1 MSRLFF
7 ILFLFLSFPFI
18 RLQSVPLGSL
28 RVYLVNN
35 GLSNSTIWC
44 GMQDRQGFMWFGTGN
59 GLDRFD
65 GYGFQTF
72 KDSVMY
78 GKENMD
84 VRAICEES
92 PTLWWIGHERGV
104 SLFDMS
110 KECFLPFFPDKIK
123 SRIQKI
129 SKDRTRGIVW
139 IATRGQGLFRYDCK
153 TGKLLHIKNVS
164 SIMWDLALD
173 EKGNLYAA
181 THQEGLACFDKT
193 GKLFSIYSSTG
204 KGEKYISDNGVKS
217 VLYKDGVLWAGTWK
231 GGLNRID
238 LRKGAAESFLS
249 DRPIS
254 YVPHLRV
261 ISLSADGE
269 FLLGTDEGVYVFNP
283 VTRTMHLW
291 DERQIQKLSDRAVHS
306 ITVDR
311 SGGVWVGTIIG
322 GLNYQ
327 PPLRKKVESYTP
339 FINKIG
345 FSGKIVTAFQED
357 RTGNLWIATED
368 GGLNYFDPELKR
380 TKVFLPGMGKNSLS
394 YHNLRSL
401 LLDGDDLWI
410 GTFSKGL
417 DRLNLKSGIFKNYH
431 NVVGDT
437 TSLSDNSVYALF
449 KHSKGDVYIGTV
461 WGLNRYV
468 PSKDCFV
475 RIPEID
481 PVAQIQA
488 IMEDKKG
495 NIWLAT
501 YYRGIYCYLSAQK
514 RWVHYSTKTSG
525 LSFDMT
531 ITLCQD
537 REGRIWVGTSGAGLF
552 FYDAKNNAFQPY
564 TKCEELRSTTIYSI
578 VEDGAGN
585 LWMGSDKGI
594 FCLDP
599 QQPQKLQV
607 YTKEDG
613 FQGDQYYFN
622 SVWRTRSGKF
632 YFGGISG
639 FSAFYPSEIRIN
651 PHRPKVQI
659 TSFQLNNRP
668 VAVSGEDAFSKN
680 ITFMD
685 TLELSYQQNV
695 IEIFFSALNYESS
708 EKNRY
713 AYCLEGVDKDWIY
726 TRNHSASYV
735 NLQPGKYRFKV
746 RAANNDGLWGD
757 QEKDLVIIV
766 HPPFWKSLPA
776 YLLYILFF
784 CLAVFFLL
792 RRWYVLI
799 QRKNV
804 RRMRRLHQEK
814 EREMYEQKLT
824 FFTQV
829 AHDIRTPLSLIKGPL
844 EQILQSDR
852 NKEFVDRMLKTMD
865 KNVNHLMSL
874 VDQLLLFRKVETQG
888 VNLEFETYDV
898 KQIVADCEN
907 RFRVNADLKEITLHL
922 DMPETPVYGK
932 LDRFA
937 FDKVVSNL
945 LFNAFKFTKD
955 RIDVLLLQKGDFWE
969 LQISDNGDGVP
980 PPMRKKIFMPFYTKD
995 GKNGTGIGLSLV
1007 KQLVEK
1013 HGGTIRVEESAQGG
1027 ACFIV
1032 RLPCSEEHPEEVVNI
1047 RKSAVPA
1054 GKEVH
1059 EPVIA
1064 DPARSAKYNV
1074 LVVEDNAD
1082 LRGFI
1087 VMLLESE
1094 YTVFQAEDGEEAV
1107 KVLDAEVI
1115 HLIVS
1120 DVMMPRMDGL
1130 ELCTYVKQSKTLC
1143 YIPFIMLTAKKTEEA
1158 YVEGLEQGADAYI
1171 PKPFSEKVLL
1181 TRIRNLLHSRVMLC
1195 QNYWSSPF
1203 SKADGLGVNKQD
1215 QLFIEELNKRI
1226 DANLADGAVDFS
1238 IDSLAQELGMSR
1250 SVLYRRIKGAFNLAP
1265 NEYLKSYKLKYAAD
1279 LLLQGMRINEVADQ
1293 LGFSSSSYFAKCFK
1307 EQFEMTP
1314 KEFLQEQ
1321 QGNS

>member
-1 MSRLFF
+1 MVRSFF
-7 ILFLFLSFPFI
+7 ILFLFFSFHF
-18 RLQSVPLGSL
+18 LQLHSMPLGSM

-35 GLSNSTIWC
+35 GLSNSTVWC
-44 GMQDRQGFMWFGTGN
+44 GIQDQQGFMWFGTGN

-65 GYGFQTF
+65 GYEFKTF
-72 KDSVMY
+72 KDSATY

-84 VRAICEES
+84 VRAICKES

-110 KECFLPFFPDKIK
+110 RECFLPFFPEKIK
-123 SRIQKI
+123 ARIQKI
-129 SKDRTRGIVW
+129 SKDPVHGTVW
-139 IATRGQGLFRYDCK
+139 IATRGQGLFRYDGK
-153 TGKLLHIKNVS
+153 TGKLLNIKNVS
-164 SIMWDLALD
+164 SIIWDLALD

-181 THQEGLACFDKT
+181 THQEGLACFNKD
-193 GKLFSIYSSTG
+193 GKLVSVYSSTG

-217 VLYKDGVLWAGTWK
+217 VLYKNGVLWAGTWK

-238 LRKGAAESFLS
+238 LRRGSAESFLS
-249 DRPIS
+249 DRPLS

-261 ISLSADGE
+261 ISLSSDNE
-269 FLLGTDEGVYVFNP
+269 FLLGTDEGVYVFNS
-283 VTRTMHLW
+283 VTRKMHLW
-291 DERQIQKLSDRAVHS
+291 DEKQPQKLSDRAVHS

-327 PPLRKKVESYTP
+327 PPVRKKIESYTP
-339 FINKIG
+339 FTNTIG

-357 RTGNLWIATED
+357 RAGNLWVATED
-368 GGLNYFDPELKR
+368 GGLNYFDPELKHA
-380 TKVFLPGMGKNSLS
+380 KVFLPETGKNSLS

-417 DRLNLKSGIFKNYH
+417 DRLNLKTGKFKNYH
-431 NVVGDT
+431 NVAGDT
-437 TSLSDNSVYALF
+437 FSLSDNSVYALF
-449 KHSKGDVYIGTV
+449 KHSKGDIYIGTV

-468 PSKDCFV
+468 PAKDCFV

-481 PVAQIQA
+481 PAAQIQA
-488 IMEDKKG
+488 ILEDKRG

-514 RWVHYSTKTSG
+514 RWVHYSTKTGG

-537 REGRIWVGTSGAGLF
+537 GEGRIWVGTSGAGLYL
-552 FYDAKNNAFQPY
+552 YDAKDNVFQPY
-564 TKCEELRSTTIYSI
+564 TKCGELKSTTIYSI

-599 QQPQKLQV
+599 QQPRKLKI

-622 SVWRTRSGKF
+622 SVWKTRDGKF

-651 PHRPKVQI
+651 PHRPNVQI
-659 TSFQLNNRP
+659 TSFQLNNCP
-668 VAVSGEDAFSKN
+668 VVVSEQGAFSKN
-680 ITFMD
+680 ITFAD
-685 TLELSYQQNV
+685 TLELSYQQNM
-695 IEIFFSALNYESS
+695 IELFFSALNYESS

-713 AYCLEGVDKDWIY
+713 AYCLEGVDKNWIY

-735 NLQPGKYRFKV
+735 NLQPGSYRFKV

-757 QEKDLVIIV
+757 REKDLVIII

-776 YLLYILFF
+776 YLLYTLFL
-784 CLAVFFLL
+784 CLLVFFLL
-792 RRWYVLI
+792 RRWYIFI
-799 QRKNV
+799 QRKNI
-804 RRMRRLHQEK
+804 RRMNSIHQEK

-852 NKEFVDRMLKTMD
+852 NREFVDKMLKTMD
-865 KNVNHLMSL
+865 KNVSHLMSL
-874 VDQLLLFRKVETQG
+874 VDQLLLFRQVETQG
-888 VNLEFETYDV
+888 VDLNFETCDV
-898 KQIVADCEN
+898 REILLACES
-907 RFRVNADLKEITLHL
+907 RFRINAELKGISLHL
-922 DMPETPVYGK
+922 CMPDEPVYGK

-937 FDKVVSNL
+937 FDKIVSNL
-945 LFNAFKFTKD
+945 LYNAFKFTKD
-955 RIDVLLLQKGDFWE
+955 CIDIQLLQGDVSWE
-969 LQISDNGDGVP
+969 LRICDNGEGIP
-980 PPMRKKIFMPFYTKD
+980 PSIREQIFTPFYTKG
-995 GKNGTGIGLSLV
+995 GKDGTGIGLSLV

-1013 HGGTIRVEESAQGG
+1013 QGGSIRVEDSVQGG
-1027 ACFIV
+1027 ACFV
-1032 RLPCSEEHPEEVVNI
+1032 VDLPYSDEKPVVPV
-1047 RKSAVPA
+1047 SSYESVPVLE
-1054 GKEVH
+1054 KEVH
-1059 EPVIA
+1059 DTAVA
-1064 DPARSAKYNV
+1064 DSDKSRKYNV
-1074 LVVEDNAD
+1074 LVVEDNED
-1082 LRGFI
+1082 LRRFI
-1087 VMLLESE
+1087 VMLLENE
-1094 YTVFQAEDGEEAV
+1094 YVVSQAKDGEEAV
-1107 KVLDAEVI
+1107 SVLGTEVI

-1120 DVMMPRMDGL
+1120 DVMMPRMDGF
-1130 ELCTYVKQSKTLC
+1130 ELCAYVKQSKTLC
-1143 YIPFIMLTAKKTEEA
+1143 YIPFVILTAKNSEDA
-1158 YVEGLEQGADAYI
+1158 CIEGFELGADAYI
-1171 PKPFSEKVLL
+1171 SKPFSEKVLL
-1181 TRIRNLLHSRVMLC
+1181 TRIRNLLQNRVMLY

-1203 SKADGLGVNKQD
+1203 SKAEGLGLNKQD

-1226 DANLADGAVDFS
+1226 DANLADGAVEFS

-1307 EQFEMTP
+1307 EQFGLTP
-1314 KEFLQEQ
+1314 KDFL
-1321 QGNS
+1321 NS